1 MDDQDRRERDL
12 LMSFAPTVGEDVVA
26 ERLAVLPAIE
36 VSHLEVRAARERLS
50 ADAEWLD

>member
-1 MDDQDRRERDL
+1 MDDDDRRERDL
-12 LMSFAPTVGEDVVA
+12 MMSFAPTTGPDVLA